1 MENTSNQS
9 NQDYELV
16 EMGPSDDT
24 DAFDNAEDI
33 DRESIDSDPEDAEKC
48 FVLKLCDPCRKVTIV
63 DITVEDDDD
72 KNSNDSD
79 DENSGKCFV
88 SRMYEM
94 YKHILDVIQ
103 SFGNVIWTTVDV
115 FSDIYQFFVYLL

>member
-1 MENTSNQS
+1 MYSSIRRDDKMREISN
-9 NQDYELV
+9 
-16 EMGPSDDT
+16 DT
-24 DAFDNAEDI
+24 DAFDDAEDV
-33 DRESIDSDPEDAEKC
+33 DKESIDSDPGDAEKC
-48 FVLKLCDPCRKVTIV
+48 FVLKLCDPCRKYAIV
-63 DITVEDDDD
+63 DINIEENDD

>member
-24 DAFDNAEDI
+24 DAFDNAEDV
-33 DRESIDSDPEDAEKC
+33 DKESIDSDPEDAEKC
-48 FVLKLCDPCRKVTIV
+48 FVLKLCDPCRKYAIV

-72 KNSNDSD
+72 KKSKNS
-79 DENSGKCFV
+79 DEEKSGFFV